1 MMKSTKFALTLLV
14 LALILIIGMGI
25 RVRGIIT
32 THQERA
38 INRPLEDDSYF
49 YFSLGRHI
57 ANGDGAMIDDRHLTT
72 GFQPLWGAIVAGVF
86 LMVEENSLAIS
97 MVQLV
102 GALIGAVGCVLVY
115 DLTRRITQAEWG
127 ALGLSALWFWSPQSV
142 RVQLNG
148 METGIATVMCIALF
162 YVTYRAYHARK
173 WRWHIAAAMVF
184 GIAFMTRIDTGLLI
198 APCALVLILLAPPKK
213 WIDTSL
219 FADTNDHDSP
229 FTPDFERQLVEVSH
243 IHTVSSSKPFIG
255 KIGFFIVRRM
265 RVGVVM
271 VLVACVFVIP
281 WVLFTQSINKPIL
294 PESGDAVRAASL
306 YVYPDPPPQPVFS
319 VMTEN
324 TPRFLD
330 YYGGWTADFTRS
342 LASQVWAIAPLSDK
356 PTYPADPVD
365 HTRLSEYAYLFIGA
379 VILMLSLALINGDN
393 GFRGLAIIYIV
404 WWMSL
409 TAAYVLVI
417 YGIWYF
423 ARYSYPLAEMIS
435 VLVFIAL
442 IRMAHHDKK
451 RNALHRARR
460 SGTSSMAML
469 VKSTPRIDTL
479 ILSICVAL
487 AMAVVMWGHIQR
499 YLYDDNYTWIINGA
513 DSLRQDGWDMALA
526 WLDANVADDALVGSV
541 FASGVI
547 GFHAQ
552 QDVINLD
559 GKVNREAYEALIAG
573 QMWAYVCRAGVDYT
587 VDWGLS
593 TENLLINRAPR
604 DIWREDNMP
613 IVAEFPTES
622 VASVQIRQVNK
633 ANCAIMD
640 VSTSG

>member
-1 MMKSTKFALTLLV
+1 MMKSTKFALPLLI
-14 LALILIIGMGI
+14 LALILTVGMAI
-25 RVRGIIT
+25 RVRGIMT

-72 GFQPLWGAIVAGVF
+72 GFQPLWGAIVTGVF
-86 LMVEENSLAIS
+86 LIIEEDSLAIS

-102 GALIGAVGCVLVY
+102 GALIGAVGCILVY
-115 DLTRRITQAEWG
+115 DLTRRITKIEWG
-127 ALGLSALWFWSPQSV
+127 ALALSALWFWSPQSV

-148 METGIATVMCIALF
+148 METGIATVMTITVL
-162 YVTYRAYHARK
+162 YVTYRAYRARK
-173 WRWHIAAAMVF
+173 WRWHIFTAMIF
-184 GIAFMTRIDTGLLI
+184 GIAFMTRIDIGLLI
-198 APCALVLILLAPPKK
+198 APSALVLILVAPPKK
-213 WIDTSL
+213 SSDLQLPAPINPS
-219 FADTNDHDSP
+219 DSP
-229 FTPDFERQLVEVSH
+229 FTRDFEQQLAMMTDFHAPS
-243 IHTVSSSKPFIG
+243 TSKSKSG
-255 KIGFFIVRRM
+255 IGFFILRRI
-265 RVGVVM
+265 RLGVVM
-271 VLVACVFVIP
+271 VIIACVFVIP
-281 WVLFTQSINKPIL
+281 WVLFTQSINKPVL

-306 YVYPDPPPQPVFS
+306 YVYPDPPPQPVFT

-365 HTRLSEYAYLFIGA
+365 QTRLSEYAYLFIGA
-379 VILMLSLALINGDN
+379 VVLMLSLALINGDN
-393 GFRGLAIIYIV
+393 GFRWLAIIYTV
-404 WWMSL
+404 WWISL

-423 ARYSYPLAEMIS
+423 ARYSYPLAEVVS
-435 VLVFIAL
+435 VLMFIAL
-442 IRMAHHDKK
+442 LRPAHHDKK
-451 RNALHRARR
+451 KMALRR
-460 SGTSSMAML
+460 SRRIGTTSEAML
-469 VKSTPRIDTL
+469 VKSTPRMDTF
-479 ILSICVAL
+479 ILAVCVAF
-487 AMAVVMWGHIQR
+487 AMAVVMWGHIQN
-499 YLYDDNYTWIINGA
+499 YLYDDNYTWILNGA

-526 WLDANVADDALVGSV
+526 WLDENVADDALVGSV

-559 GKVNREAYEALIAG
+559 GKVNREAYLALIAA
-573 QMWAYVCRAGVDYT
+573 QMWDYVCRVGVDYT

-613 IVAEFPTES
+613 VVAEFSTES

-633 ANCAIMD
+633 ANCE
-640 VSTSG
+640 

>member
-1 MMKSTKFALTLLV
+1 MKSTKFALPLLA
-14 LALILIIGMGI
+14 LALILIVGMGI

-72 GFQPLWGAIVAGVF
+72 GFQPLWGGLVTGVF
-86 LMVEENSLAIS
+86 LIIEEDSLAIS
-97 MVQLV
+97 LVQLL
-102 GALIGAVGCVLVY
+102 GALIGAVGCILVY
-115 DLTRRITQAEWG
+115 DLTRRITKAEWG

-148 METGIATVMCIALF
+148 METGIATVMSIALF
-162 YVTYRAYHARK
+162 YVTYRAYRARK
-173 WRWHIAAAMVF
+173 WRWHIFTAMIF

-198 APCALVLILLAPPKK
+198 APSALVLILVAPPRKSSDSQLPAP
-213 WIDTSL
+213 INPS
-219 FADTNDHDSP
+219 DSP
-229 FTPDFERQLVEVSH
+229 FTRDFEQQLAEMPDFH
-243 IHTVSSSKPFIG
+243 APSSPKTG
-255 KIGFFIVRRM
+255 IGFFIIHRIRL
-265 RVGVVM
+265 GVVM

-342 LASQVWAIAPLSDK
+342 LASQVWGIAPLSDQ

-365 HTRLSEYAYLFIGA
+365 QTRLSEYAYLFIGA
-379 VILMLSLALINGDN
+379 VVLMLSLALINGDS
-393 GFRGLAIIYIV
+393 GFRALAIIYTV

-423 ARYSYPLAEMIS
+423 ARYSYPLAEMVS

-442 IRMAHHDKK
+442 IRTA
-451 RNALHRARR
+451 NRR
-460 SGTSSMAML
+460 WRIVPLRWGLSLVVGVAMS
-469 VKSTPRIDTL
+469 VV
-479 ILSICVAL
+479 LS
-487 AMAVVMWGHIQR
+487 GHIQN
-499 YLYDDNYTWIINGA
+499 YLYDDNYTWILNGA
-513 DSLRQDGWDMALA
+513 DSLREDGWDMALA
-526 WLDANVADDALVGSV
+526 WLDQNVADDALVGSV

-547 GFHAQ
+547 GFHAE

-559 GKVNREAYEALIAG
+559 GKVNREAYLALIAG
-573 QMWAYVCRAGVDYT
+573 QMWDYVCRAGVDYT

-604 DIWREDNMP
+604 EVWREDNMP